1 MKILYVQKGWYYDQ
15 SKLFFVESGEP
26 QATQSFQPVM
36 GCVVV
41 TGLSMAAS
49 GPGGQSARWIPY
61 LTVVV
66 TDICIQL

>member
-36 GCVVV
+36 ECVVV

-49 GPGGQSARWIPY
+49 DPGGQSAR
-61 LTVVV
+61 
-66 TDICIQL
+66 